1 MFVPAAK
8 ARLHYNVGA
17 STLRRWA
24 AEGKV
29 PVQKT
34 NGGHY
39 RYRIDPVVEPP
50 PDAEE
55 QPSPNVVYAR
65 VSSAKQRGDLQ
76 RQVSFL
82 RRRCPA
88 YSVVTDVASGLNYKR
103 SGFQAILGQLFQG
116 RIQRVVVAHGDR
128 FSRFGF
134 EFFQWLFQQ
143 FGAVLVSLAG
153 RRAAPG
159 EELIGD
165 LMEVLTVFTARYHGS
180 RSYKQ
185 GRRGGR
191 IVKANLVP
199 QGAVLS
205 NQGPEGAV

>member
-8 ARLHYNVGA
+8 ARLHYNVCA

-34 NGGHY
+34 TGGHY
-39 RYRIDPVVEPP
+39 RYRINPVVERP
-50 PDAEE
+50 PDADDHAHL
-55 QPSPNVVYAR
+55 PGPNVFYAR

-128 FSRFGF
+128 FSRF
-134 EFFQWLFQQ
+134 
-143 FGAVLVSLAG
+143 
-153 RRAAPG
+153 
-159 EELIGD
+159 
-165 LMEVLTVFTARYHGS
+165 
-180 RSYKQ
+180 
-185 GRRGGR
+185 
-191 IVKANLVP
+191 
-199 QGAVLS
+199 
-205 NQGPEGAV
+205 